1 MPDEESYDG
10 IAVPDLRID
19 SVVWT
24 AEQAEH
30 IRTRSSRY
38 AGAFDIE
45 PEWATEAALNPSRR
59 FGLDPGSK
67 TGEGIRVVGRSQA
80 AGRVLTMILIPEEHP
95 PEGGWVGVTAWV
107 DKGRDLREY
116 ELGKADDE
124 AGADGDANDEEEER
138 ADEGEHR

>member
-19 SVVWT
+19 SVEWT
-24 AEQAEH
+24 TEQAEH

-59 FGLDPGSK
+59 FGLDSGSK

-80 AGRVLTMILIPEEHP
+80 TGRVLTVILIPEEHP
-95 PEGGWVGVTAWV
+95 PEGGWLGVTAWV
-107 DKGRDLREY
+107 ANGRDLREY
-116 ELGKADDE
+116 ELGKTDDE
-124 AGADGDANDEEEER
+124 AGADSEPNDEDEER

>member
-1 MPDEESYDG
+1 LVE
-10 IAVPDLRID
+10 
-19 SVVWT
+19 WT
-24 AEQAEH
+24 AGQAEH

-67 TGEGIRVVGRSQA
+67 AGEGTRVVGRSRA
-80 AGRVLTMILIPEEHP
+80 AGRVLTVILVPEEHP
-95 PEGGWVGVTAWV
+95 PARGWLGVTAWV
-107 DKGRDLREY
+107 AKGRDLREY

-124 AGADGDANDEEEER
+124 AGVDSAPVGHR
-138 ADEGEHR
+138 AAGC